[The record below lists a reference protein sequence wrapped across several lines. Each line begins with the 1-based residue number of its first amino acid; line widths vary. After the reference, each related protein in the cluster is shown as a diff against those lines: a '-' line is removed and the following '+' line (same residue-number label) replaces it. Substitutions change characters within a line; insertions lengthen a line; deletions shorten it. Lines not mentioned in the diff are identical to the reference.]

1 MNNDFKAA
9 RHAYTARRYR
19 NEARYNQAAAELYE
33 VQVRKSGLLSERHRI
48 RSRQFFYC
56 MLTAQ
61 AAVTIATLALAMRRK
76 SILWSLATL
85 AGMIAV
91 SFGVYVYKFM

>member
-1 MNNDFKAA
+1 
-9 RHAYTARRYR
+9 
-19 NEARYNQAAAELYE
+19 
-33 VQVRKSGLLSERHRI
+33 
-48 RSRQFFYC
+48 

-76 SILWSLATL
+76 SILWSMATL
-85 AGMIAV
+85 AGMTAV